1 MAPFGAFIYISFV
14 IPDFCTI
21 LITSRNASSEM
32 PGYFI
37 TISLIVDV
45 LISHEETE
53 RTPDEIV
60 VPRSPRHGG
69 NIERSIYVDPSLG
82 MTISDARAYLQQV
95 KNTFI
100 DHDERDKYAMFRKV
114 LFDFKAQRID
124 RSILYARL
132 KKLFKKH
139 KHLIIG
145 FNTFLSLGDKIFLH
159 GDAEAST
166 SSTA

>member
-1 MAPFGAFIYISFV
+1 MLCSV
-14 IPDFCTI
+14 RFCSILRHNGKI
-21 LITSRNASSEM
+21 LI
-32 PGYFI
+32 GFLIYFWF
-37 TISLIVDV
+37 S
-45 LISHEETE
+45 
-53 RTPDEIV
+53 
-60 VPRSPRHGG
+60 
-69 NIERSIYVDPSLG
+69 
-82 MTISDARAYLQQV
+82 
-95 KNTFI
+95 F
-100 DHDERDKYAMFRKV
+100 KV
-114 LFDFKAQRID
+114 LMRFAYIISCIYRID